1 MTPSPGNLLPIVYR
15 YYSRGMNE
23 YDPGYTETEEHRR
36 LIQAR
41 LQASAEGNPWSV
53 LLGRLYAR
61 FPRGIHN
68 ASLHLPTG
76 RMDAGYAGWLEL
88 PVRGWYEVHHKVGF
102 LISFIAPCYVVYGA
116 SIVIA
121 PTTRG
126 TGRAQDIRFAF
137 TPDEETYV
145 RAITGEILSVFPGH
159 EPLPPEVGNVIV
171 PDVVAGNQMMGQ
183 TTLYHCLFTDA
194 W

>member
-1 MTPSPGNLLPIVYR
+1 VRPSSADLLSIVYR
-15 YYSRGMNE
+15 YYPRGMSE
-23 YDPGYTETEEHRR
+23 YDPGYKETEAHRR

-41 LQASAEGNPWSV
+41 SKATADGNPWGI
-53 LLGRLYAR
+53 LLDRLRAR

-88 PVRGWYEVHHKVGF
+88 PVREWYEVHHKVGF
-102 LISFIAPCYVVYGA
+102 LISFIAPCYTVYGA

-121 PTTRG
+121 PTTRSS
-126 TGRAQDIRFAF
+126 GRAQEVHFSF
-137 TPDEETYV
+137 TPDEEPHARTIA
-145 RAITGEILSVFPGH
+145 REILSLFTGY
-159 EPLPPEVGNVIV
+159 EPIPPEIGNAIV
-171 PDVVAGNQMMGQ
+171 PDVVAGNQAMGQ
-183 TTLYHCLFTDA
+183 TTLYHCLFTDV